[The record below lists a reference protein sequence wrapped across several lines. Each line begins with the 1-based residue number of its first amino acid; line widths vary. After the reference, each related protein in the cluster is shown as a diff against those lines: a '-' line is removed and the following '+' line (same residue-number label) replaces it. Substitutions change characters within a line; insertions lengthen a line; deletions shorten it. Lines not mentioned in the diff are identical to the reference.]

1 MSTTTPVTGGFGFP
15 LGCVAA
21 VAVAFGADVAGATTH
36 PLYALVPLAL
46 VVLAAAATTT
56 SAAAAGVAAVA
67 WGIDA
72 GFVFGR
78 EGHLVFD
85 AASGRAALVLG
96 AALAAGVLARLVTAA
111 AVRAR
116 HRGPLMP
123 HRFVASVPSPRTAEQ
138 RRTDHAASA

>member
-21 VAVAFGADVAGATTH
+21 VAVAFGADAAGATSH
-36 PLYALVPLAL
+36 PLHALVPLAL

-56 SAAAAGVAAVA
+56 PAAAAGVAAVA

-96 AALAAGVLARLVTAA
+96 AVLAAGVLARLVTT

-116 HRGPLMP
+116 HRGPLLP
-123 HRFVASVPSPRTAEQ
+123 HRLVASVPSPRAAEQ
-138 RRTDHAASA
+138 RRADHAASA